1 MSLDIKIE
9 MNPDDL
15 ARVRLLLNE
24 VDAAG
29 CMRRAIN
36 KTLDGVRT
44 DATRAVYLDLN
55 LTQTRIRKNFT
66 VFKASGD
73 DLGGVFRSKGRD
85 INFASFQGTRVT
97 TRGLSVKI
105 KRAGTRTIF
114 RHAFIWTR
122 MTKSGELAS
131 TAFERDYGGARTRS
145 SPLLPWKRFDADR
158 KIYRHDLI
166 TLTGPRIEDILAK
179 PAVLGP
185 LEKSG
190 GERLTDNVNHELEYI
205 LSKHK

>member
-44 DATRAVYLDLN
+44 DATRAVYQDLN
-55 LTQTRIRKNFT
+55 LTQTRIRKNFSIVRAT
-66 VFKASGD
+66 TGDISGAFK
-73 DLGGVFRSKGRD
+73 SKGRD
-85 INFASFQGTRVT
+85 INLASFQGTRVT

-105 KRAGTRTIF
+105 KRSGTRTIL
-114 RHAFIWTR
+114 RHGFLWNRT
-122 MTKSGELAS
+122 TKSGDLAS
-131 TAFERDYGGARTRS
+131 TAFERDYGGTRTKA
-145 SPLLPWKRFDADR
+145 SPLLPWK
-158 KIYRHDLI
+158 KMGEKYRHDLI

-190 GERLTDNVNHELEYI
+190 GERLTDNVNRELEYI